1 MDIERVVEEADER
14 LAGRIACCGIF
25 SDDIQ
30 TDKIYFFL
38 ESSEYSF
45 DEFSILSSKILN
57 RVTDSLGL
65 YVEMVIPVK
74 KLEKTQSGK
83 IQRLKMEKQFLAG
96 EYDDLLGLYNIKK
109 DSSDLDEADVES
121 SILNIWKNVLNNAN
135 IKSDDNF
142 FDLGGS
148 SSLLILLTTKIEEKY
163 PDSVSAIDIFEAPT
177 VKELSELIVDRINK

>member
-1 MDIERVVEEADER
+1 
-14 LAGRIACCGIF
+14 
-25 SDDIQ
+25 
-30 TDKIYFFL
+30 
-38 ESSEYSF
+38 
-45 DEFSILSSKILN
+45 
-57 RVTDSLGL
+57 
-65 YVEMVIPVK
+65 
-74 KLEKTQSGK
+74 
-83 IQRLKMEKQFLAG
+83 MEKQFLAG

-163 PDSVSAIDIFEAPT
+163 PDSVSAMIFL
-177 VKELSELIVDRINK
+177 KHLQ

>member
-1 MDIERVVEEADER
+1 
-14 LAGRIACCGIF
+14 
-25 SDDIQ
+25 
-30 TDKIYFFL
+30 
-38 ESSEYSF
+38 
-45 DEFSILSSKILN
+45 
-57 RVTDSLGL
+57 
-65 YVEMVIPVK
+65 MVIPVK

-142 FDLGGS
+142 
-148 SSLLILLTTKIEEKY
+148 LI
-163 PDSVSAIDIFEAPT
+163 
-177 VKELSELIVDRINK
+177 

>member
-1 MDIERVVEEADER
+1 
-14 LAGRIACCGIF
+14 
-25 SDDIQ
+25 
-30 TDKIYFFL
+30 
-38 ESSEYSF
+38 
-45 DEFSILSSKILN
+45 
-57 RVTDSLGL
+57 
-65 YVEMVIPVK
+65 
-74 KLEKTQSGK
+74 
-83 IQRLKMEKQFLAG
+83 MEKQFLAG